1 MTKKEVIKYE
11 KITDHITYR
20 IIDNTIYLF
29 KSDSE
34 ILPDE
39 IQMLYKKLLLLID
52 DNDISYINI
61 SGKNLAKNK
70 EFYQNIGFNMSYYDV
85 NKLNLL
91 YKGYKNKELYK
102 CYGIMTKNDFLNMI
116 NSNDSDE
123 KASDVMGVTS
133 SNDGFISNVLLL
145 IIGFCLLCFFSVQ
158 GAISLVK

>member
-34 ILPDE
+34 VLPDE

-91 YKGYKNKELYK
+91 YSDVDNKKLYK
-102 CYGIMTKNDFLNMI
+102 CYGIMTKNDFLIKMNNGKKEKNSGDI
-116 NSNDSDE
+116 NVVSDN
-123 KASDVMGVTS
+123 S
-133 SNDGFISNVLLL
+133 GFISNMLLL
-145 IIGFCLLCFFSVQ
+145 FFGIMLLCYFCVE
-158 GAISLVK
+158 GAIYLVK